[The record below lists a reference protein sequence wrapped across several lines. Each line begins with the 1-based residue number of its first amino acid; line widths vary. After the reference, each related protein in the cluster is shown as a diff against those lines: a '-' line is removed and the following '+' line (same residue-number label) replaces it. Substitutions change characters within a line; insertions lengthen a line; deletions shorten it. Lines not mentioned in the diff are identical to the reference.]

1 MPKKVLNFKLE
12 FSETEE
18 ITPYAGLGI
27 YGEMYKAI
35 GIDRGVEKIFPKPG
49 SGSGIEANNYIEP
62 IVLMF
67 LGGGKYMEDIRKIN
81 ADNGLKKICK
91 IKRVPSSDAL
101 GDWLRRESSVK
112 EEKISELNDNI
123 TGRIIKRAKEEE
135 LTLDID
141 ATEIEAEKYEAQY
154 TYNGNK
160 GYMPILGFIPELD
173 LCCGYEFR
181 EGNVPPQDKNYEFTK
196 QIVEKVK
203 RAGKTIKK
211 FRSDAAG
218 YQARLINYLSGEGI
232 KWTLT
237 ADQDVSVKEMIKR
250 IPESNWKQYKDRDGI
265 KRDREY
271 SETVH
276 CMNKS
281 DEAFRMIIQRWL
293 NPEQDLFK
301 KTEKYCY
308 HVIATNYPETS
319 TGQVFE
325 EEKTAEEIIWWHNG
339 RSNSENYNKELKNGF
354 NLDYMPC
361 GEFAANAVW
370 FGLGILAYNFFIASK
385 IYLFPSGWLK
395 KTISTVRW
403 QFIQMAGKVI
413 RRSRYLI
420 VRLCGALR
428 ETYEIYQ
435 KARELCWELQ
445 YIL

>member
-1 MPKKVLNFKLE
+1 MTKNVLKFKLE
-12 FSETEE
+12 FSEKEE
-18 ITPYAGLGI
+18 ITPYAGIGI

-35 GIDRGVEKIFPKPG
+35 GIDMEITNIFPKPK
-49 SGSGIEANNYIEP
+49 SGAGIEANNYIEP
-62 IVLMF
+62 VVLMM
-67 LGGGKYMEDIRKIN
+67 LGGGKYIEDIRKIN
-81 ADNGLKKICK
+81 ADSGLKKICK
-91 IKRVPSSDAL
+91 IKRVPSSDAI
-101 GDWLRRESSVK
+101 GDWLRRESKSK
-112 EEKISELNDNI
+112 IEKISELNDNI
-123 TGRIIKRAKEEE
+123 TGRIIKRAKEKE

-141 ATEIEAEKYEAQY
+141 ATEIEAEKFDARY

-181 EGNVPPQDKNYEFTK
+181 EGNVPPQDKNYEFT
-196 QIVEKVK
+196 EKIIKLVK
-203 RAGKTIKK
+203 SVGKRIKN

-218 YQARLINYLSGEGI
+218 YQAKLINCLSGERV
-232 KWTLT
+232 KWTIT
-237 ADQDVSVKEMIKR
+237 ADQDVSVKEMISI
-250 IPESNWKQYKDRDGI
+250 IPKDNWKQYKDRDGI

-281 DEAFRMIIQRWL
+281 DEAFRMIVQRWL

-308 HVIATNYPETS
+308 HVIATNYL
-319 TGQVFE
+319 E
-325 EEKTAEEIIWWHNG
+325 EEKTAEEVIWWHNG

-354 NLDYMPC
+354 NLDYVPC
-361 GEFAANAVW
+361 GEFGANAVW

-403 QFIQMAGKVI
+403 QFIQMAGKI
-413 RRSRYLI
+413 IKRSRYLVMRI
-420 VRLCGALR
+420 CSTLR